1 LRRHLALAFL
11 LLAGV
16 IAAGCVSGPGPS
28 PYANAVMAKN
38 VYDVAN
44 VSSWTYAINMSAGG
58 TSSAWNMTV
67 NNTRVTGPEGPLDD
81 GGEMY
86 MTVGTVGNGMDVLYD
101 VWWNATTYQVDRM
114 HAKGW
119 IGDYYQDRNVSTQQ
133 ILTLPD
139 TGLNYYFVPL
149 QYAGTVTIK
158 DATGKQGQLGIYTAT
173 DNSGFRVTYWAHPAI
188 PLPVK
193 IEMSNRNFNI
203 TMMLINYT
211 RR

>member
-1 LRRHLALAFL
+1 MSLRHRLALAVL

-16 IAAGCVSGPGPS
+16 IAAGCVSGTGPS
-28 PYANAVMAKN
+28 PYANAVMARSI
-38 VYDVAN
+38 YDVAN
-44 VSSWTYAINMSAGG
+44 LSSWAYAVNMSAGG

-67 NNTRVTGPEGPLDD
+67 NNTGEP
-81 GGEMY
+81 GGGMH
-86 MTVGTVGNGMDVLYD
+86 MTVGTVGNGMDVRYD
-101 VWWNATTYQVDRM
+101 VWWNATTYQVDHM

-158 DATGKQGQLGIYTAT
+158 DANGKQGQLGVYTAT
-173 DNSGFRVTYWAHPAI
+173 DYSGFRLTYWAHPAI